1 MLDTFE
7 SEDIALGIALPFG
20 PGQSNFKLNYT
31 TLDQAK
37 TNIVNLLLTHK
48 GERFM
53 QPDFGTNLRR
63 FLFQPNTSS
72 TAQQIQ
78 NEISTAIKFWLPY
91 VNLENISVD
100 RSVEN
105 IDQYRINV
113 ALTFSVTNDVNNF
126 TSVTFKFASDGTV
139 AVMNL

>member
-1 MLDTFE
+1 MLDKFE

-31 TLDQAK
+31 TLDQAR

-48 GERFM
+48 GEPFM

-63 FLFQPNTSS
+63 FLFQPNTSN
-72 TAQQIQ
+72 TGQQIR
-78 NEISTAIKFWLPY
+78 NEIISAIKFWLPY

-113 ALTFSVTNDVNNF
+113 ALTFSVTNDITNF

>member
-1 MLDTFE
+1 MFE
-7 SEDIALGIALPFG
+7 SEDIALGVALPFG

-31 TLDQAK
+31 TLDQAR

-63 FLFQPNTSS
+63 FLFQPNTSN
-72 TAQQIQ
+72 TGQQIQ
-78 NEISTAIKFWLPY
+78 NEISSAIKFWLPY
-91 VNLENISVD
+91 VKLDNISVD
-100 RSVEN
+100 NSIDN

-113 ALTFSVTNDVNNF
+113 ALTFSVTNDITNF